1 VVSTAVPSV
10 VPAKDTLVPDQSAIS
25 ELLNLAWDM
34 HEITNEHIVDVFDW
48 FEQNKSP
55 SNQPVAI

>member
-1 VVSTAVPSV
+1 MPSV